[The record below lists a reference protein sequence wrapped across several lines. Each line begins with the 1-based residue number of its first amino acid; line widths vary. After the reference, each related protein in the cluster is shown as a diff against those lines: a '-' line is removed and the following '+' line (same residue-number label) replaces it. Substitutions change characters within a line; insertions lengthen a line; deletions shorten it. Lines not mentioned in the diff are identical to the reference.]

1 MFLVDW
7 FSVSSKADSLKSII
21 DLLGLTKIAFEE
33 INGFYGYL
41 DSLFYNGIRIHYN
54 GRTSDMGILVEMSG
68 TGCRAFETYSTT
80 DFNSLFIHVN
90 ENKEDYNVTRLD
102 VAFDDK
108 EGIVPIKQLEH
119 DTRNENF
126 ISKFRK
132 WGIEETSDGDT
143 VYQGSKKSDI
153 MLRIYDKAAER
164 SLENFHW
171 VRVEL
176 QLRQNRAIEF
186 ISQFISGTSLGDMFC
201 GVLYNYIRYVT
212 PCDNPRKDR
221 WKMRKYWQKL
231 INNAVKVKLF
241 TRCDLEYNLE
251 NLHNFVVKQA
261 GGAVKT
267 YIDILGYDKLE
278 QALEERKTPL
288 NLKYQRLIAD
298 NKNFKFDEIG
308 SVFDD

>member
-7 FSVSSKADSLKSII
+7 FSVSSKVDNLKTII
-21 DLLGLTKIAFEE
+21 DLLGLSEITFEE
-33 INGFYGYL
+33 TKGFNGYAN
-41 DSLFYNGIRIHYN
+41 SLFYNSIRINYN
-54 GRTSDMGILVEMSG
+54 GFTPDMGIFVDMSG
-68 TGCRAFETYSTT
+68 VGCRAFETFSTT
-80 DFNSLFIHVN
+80 TFETLFAYVN
-90 ENKEDYNVTRLD
+90 ENEFDYNITRLD

-108 EGIVPIKQLEH
+108 DSIIPIKQLEQ
-119 DTRNENF
+119 DTRKENF

-153 MLRIYDKAAER
+153 MLRIYDKASER
-164 SLENFHW
+164 HVEGHW

-176 QLRQNRAIEF
+176 QLRRERAGEF
-186 ISQFISGTSLGDMFC
+186 VRQYVSGTSLGDMFS

-221 WKMRKYWQKL
+221 WNMRKYWQKL
-231 INNAVKVKLF
+231 INSAVKVKLF
-241 TRCDLEYNLE
+241 TPCNLEYNMM

-267 YIDILGYDKLE
+267 YIDIMGYDKLQE
-278 QALEERKTPL
+278 ALEERKTPL
-288 NLKYQRLIAD
+288 NLKYQRLLAD
-298 NKNFKFDEIG
+298 SKNMNLDDVG
-308 SVFDD
+308 SVFE